1 MEWLNSCCR
10 KNVPVRVKKQ
20 AKKNSGVKYN
30 RGFDTK
36 QKDETLTT
44 GEVIEMRTEVPHEEE
59 TTQPKYVL
67 ARPVYIQPVA
77 PPKPAK

>member
-1 MEWLNSCCR
+1 M
-10 KNVPVRVKKQ
+10 
-20 AKKNSGVKYN
+20 KYN